1 MEIGSTDWS
10 NFLINQARAIDIK
23 LDRTQNRLFS
33 IHASE
38 LIKWTQ
44 KINLTAITDPLEVA
58 SKHFLDSL
66 VPARFIPPKA
76 ELLDIGSGGGFPG
89 IPIKVLFPELSVT
102 LIDASRKKVSFL
114 KHAIRTLELDNI
126 EARHTRAEDLAKHSS
141 YISSFNVIISRA
153 LSSLDD
159 FVRLALPLLA
169 DGGTIIALKGDTNKT
184 ELDDLRSNV
193 LEKMNAAGTDDRK
206 FTISTEKY
214 SLPLQNSKRSII
226 IIREELN
233 AG

>member
-1 MEIGSTDWS
+1 M
-10 NFLINQARAIDIK
+10 
-23 LDRTQNRLFS
+23 
-33 IHASE
+33 
-38 LIKWTQ
+38 
-44 KINLTAITDPLEVA
+44 
-58 SKHFLDSL
+58 
-66 VPARFIPPKA
+66 
-76 ELLDIGSGGGFPG
+76 
-89 IPIKVLFPELSVT
+89 
-102 LIDASRKKVSFL
+102 
-114 KHAIRTLELDNI
+114 DNI
-126 EARHTRAEDLAKHSS
+126 EALHIRAEDLARHSS

-169 DGGTIIALKGDTNKT
+169 DGGTIIALKGDVKQT

-193 LEKMNAAGTDDRK
+193 LEKMNVAGSDDRQ
-206 FTISTEKY
+206 FTISTEIY